1 MATTGYFDGPES
13 SKGWYAR
20 LEYSY
25 TQSTSATTITLTL
38 KVYDATGSSHNN
50 YPNQAYYIIQGSKT
64 YQTYEFDSV
73 GWYTIAS
80 KTVSVTDISATSLA
94 VSATWCSENETTWTP
109 YSLSVSGTITF
120 PQITPPTPPEPPAP
134 PDPPDPPAP
143 TVNTISVQP
152 IPEFI
157 AGYDGDSFTLTCN
170 PSGGTGYTYK
180 WYKYADYY
188 GDSVVI
194 ATSQILTGT
203 MHNVNW
209 DNNYIYCVVT
219 DSTGGTATTNW
230 CQLRIG
236 TAESQTQVSTKQVE
250 PVKIYNEENFI
261 YAIPFIK
268 IEENGEDKIIYCGW
282 KIEEDKGIFYLISS
296 ILVFNRAKGKGLII
310 SPKEIEE
317 QFFFNCNYF
326 SKGKG
331 NQIFSENLIK
341 NSTHSLN
348 YLKKSSSCLLFSKEN
363 RFQAIIPITF
373 KNNTSFGQLVPSEF
387 SANTIWVLPIEEKAR
402 GFGRRI
408 KIELNSFF
416 KNEKILVDSDKKGF
430 LVKTFLEEQKEDLN
444 LSFDNLS
451 KASEIYFKNNSLE
464 KEEKVSYFH
473 IENISKIFWTSNF
486 IDSNLSLSYLST
498 GKMGKVFPKEFSLKL
513 NFSFMTFSESHPNLL
528 PLKSTTH
535 QGIANVSLS
544 LVSGE
549 PILYQIKWEYPQVE
563 EDTIYITQAFYV
575 SVENDIITIF

>member
-1 MATTGYFDGPES
+1 M
-13 SKGWYAR
+13 
-20 LEYSY
+20 
-25 TQSTSATTITLTL
+25 
-38 KVYDATGSSHNN
+38 
-50 YPNQAYYIIQGSKT
+50 
-64 YQTYEFDSV
+64 
-73 GWYTIAS
+73 
-80 KTVSVTDISATSLA
+80 A
-94 VSATWCSENETTWTP
+94 VSATWCSENESTWTP

-120 PQITPPTPPEPPAP
+120 PQITPPTPPEPPEP
-134 PDPPDPPAP
+134 PTP

-152 IPEFI
+152 IPNFI
-157 AGYDGDSFTLTCN
+157 AGYEGDSFTLTCI

-194 ATSQILTGT
+194 DESQTLTGT
-203 MHNVNW
+203 LHNVNW

-236 TAESQTQVSTKQVE
+236 TAESQTQVSTKQVQ
-250 PVKIYNEENFI
+250 PVRIYNGENFI
-261 YAIPFIK
+261 DAVPFIK
-268 IEENGEDKIIYCGW
+268 IKENRESKFIYCGW
-282 KIEEDKGIFYLISS
+282 IIEKDKDILYLVDSILIFNKIEG
-296 ILVFNRAKGKGLII
+296 RGLII
-310 SPKEIEE
+310 SQKEIRE
-317 QFFFNCNYF
+317 QLSFNCNY
-326 SKGKG
+326 SSEGKG
-331 NQIFSENLIK
+331 YRIFSEDLLK
-341 NSTHSLN
+341 DSAFFMSF
-348 YLKKSSSCLLFSKEN
+348 LKKSSSSLLFPKEN
-363 RFQAIIPITF
+363 RLQTIIPITF
-373 KNNTSFGQLVPSEF
+373 KNNNSFGQLVPSEF

-402 GFGRRI
+402 GSGRRI
-408 KIELNSFF
+408 KFELNSLF

-444 LSFDNLS
+444 LSFDDLS
-451 KASEIYFKNNSLE
+451 KAHEIYFKNNSLE

-473 IENISKIFWTSNF
+473 IGNISKIFWTSNF
-486 IDSNLSLSYLST
+486 IDSNLSFSYFST
-498 GKMGKVFPKEFSLKL
+498 GKMGKIFPKEFVLKL

-549 PILYQIKWEYPQVE
+549 PILYQIKWEYPHVE